1 MSRVLARMQAT
12 VLALLLQCC
21 WAQLVLGQSVICE
34 SPGHCEETSSGCV
47 KDDPYN
53 CITNLIV
60 NNDKKYASYEPSD
73 RASDTITV
81 SSPQSSCE
89 DKTGWSSMERTNMT
103 LESLKLDYIS
113 RSPKYVTICASWNL
127 TQSSGQ
133 NGGFAV
139 EVTRRGGRANYRYC
153 VTNSTTRK
161 VCINNFWYDKLRNK
175 EQYIRVYPFKQ
186 DGDVVRASV
195 SKTERI
201 HNDLVGCADVSQSV
215 GTCGPKHYSS
225 AENLTV
231 RSCLHGHEDEDGANT
246 ARDLRITWEPPTGA
260 VELPGTYYV
269 TLYTKNWPWRY
280 FKVTDS
286 LQVTVRNVS
295 ASFNYTVK
303 VQPYGRCVGLGDYP
317 TTNKLGCGDPTG
329 RIMEVLTECTSP
341 ASTTSHNYT
350 VTTPYKYT
358 LGASRSDRKFDGP
371 QLYSTV
377 VFGIIGGILL
387 VAIVL
392 TPIVLLVIRTMQHST
407 SLVTIYPK
415 FPQKLKVFVFYASS
429 MSESRLKIVQERI
442 VCTLLEYFDVVTP
455 NDKSSGNISIWLED
469 VMKSVD
475 SIFLVG
481 NKEFCCDWMKSKEE
495 RSPVMNSLELL
506 ISSAAAQDAISR
518 FGFISAE
525 DSVQDVFI
533 PDNSYLKV
541 MPVFLLGQKTCDIDK
556 LYQFVT
562 KSRGIEL
569 TTDT

>member
-1 MSRVLARMQAT
+1 MLAGMQAT

-21 WAQLVLGQSVICE
+21 WTQLVLGQSVICE

-47 KDDPYN
+47 KDDHSD
-53 CITNLIV
+53 CILNLIV
-60 NNDKKYASYEPSD
+60 NGDNKYASYEPSD
-73 RASDTITV
+73 RKNDTIIV
-81 SSPQSSCE
+81 SSRASCE
-89 DKTGWSSMERTNMT
+89 DKTRWSSMERTNMT

-139 EVTRRGGRANYRYC
+139 EVMNQRRQVNYRYC
-153 VTNSTTRK
+153 VTDSTTRK
-161 VCINNFWYDKLRNK
+161 VCINNFRYDKLNK
-175 EQYIRVYPFKQ
+175 EQYIRVYPFKL
-186 DGDVVRASV
+186 DGDDDKAYV

-201 HNDLVGCADVSQSV
+201 HDDLVGCADVSQSV
-215 GTCGPKHYSS
+215 GICGPKHYSS

-231 RSCLHGHEDEDGANT
+231 RSCLHGHEDEDGAK
-246 ARDLRITWEPPTGA
+246 DLRITWEPPTGA
-260 VELPGTYYV
+260 VELPEIYFV
-269 TLYTKNWPWRY
+269 TLYTPRPWRD
-280 FKVTDS
+280 FFFRVTNS
-286 LQVTVRNVS
+286 LQVTVRNIS
-295 ASFNYTVK
+295 ASFNYSVK
-303 VQPYGRCVGLGDYP
+303 VQPYGRCVGRGDYP
-317 TTNKLGCGDPTG
+317 AENKLGCGDPTG
-329 RIMEVLTECTSP
+329 RIKEVLTECTSP

-350 VTTPYKYT
+350 VTSPYT

-371 QLYSTV
+371 ELYSTV

-387 VAIVL
+387 VALVL

-442 VCTLLEYFDVVTP
+442 VYTLLEYFDVVTP